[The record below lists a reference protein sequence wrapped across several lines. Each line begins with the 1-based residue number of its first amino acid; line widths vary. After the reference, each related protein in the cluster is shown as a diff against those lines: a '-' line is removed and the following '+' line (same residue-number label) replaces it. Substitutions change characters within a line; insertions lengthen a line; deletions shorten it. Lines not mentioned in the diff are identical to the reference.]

1 MPMRNDN
8 RDGRGKGR
16 EGGEVGA
23 LRLPWGPMQKNNRDG
38 RGKGMRGGEAGA
50 LRLPAQPGI
59 TNSNHTDKI
68 NVCVPITGFPITGG
82 TRAVLASIDAVTKD
96 IWQLEYLTQRVGPEP
111 GGFIISRFGASF
123 MSPWQF
129 PLVWLYFLAGLR
141 KLLSLL
147 RHGADYRL
155 ILPQDGVFTAAFAGV
170 AGKIMGVRVVCIDH
184 GNLTLLKSRTYR
196 TERNQA
202 LAAKSWPRR
211 LLERLLLLAYWPSLY
226 MLAAIAAH
234 TVDYY
239 MVPGVEGDGVET
251 ICAQLGIPRD
261 RVMRFASMIDVA
273 AYPRL
278 SAAERASLLEKADL
292 PPDALVVAIVCR
304 LSPEKGIEIALKAI
318 EQALAWIAPEKRAQV
333 RIVIAGA
340 GPLESQVRHLLNSS
354 GLDQNCVMWGEL
366 PSAGVKSLLGI
377 SDIFLYTSI
386 RGACIS
392 MAVLEAMASGCAV
405 IASTQP
411 LSNRYLLAE
420 GRGIAVPPGDV
431 EAAAKALLRL
441 LQEPH
446 LSRRMGTLAREYVAM
461 QHSPAS
467 FRKALLQ
474 AAGGI
479 IGSEDTSA
487 EEGADMNAGPYEME
501 HAQ

>member
-1 MPMRNDN
+1 MPMRNTN
-8 RDGRGKGR
+8 RDGRGNALRLPWGALRNTNRDGR
-16 EGGEVGA
+16 GNA
-23 LRLPWGPMQKNNRDG
+23 LRLPWGPDN
-38 RGKGMRGGEAGA
+38 
-50 LRLPAQPGI
+50 
-59 TNSNHTDKI
+59 TNSNHTHKI

-82 TRAVLASIDAVTKD
+82 MRAVLASIEAVTKD

-111 GGFIISRFGASF
+111 DGFIISRFGASF

-129 PLVWLYFLAGLR
+129 PLVWLYSLAGVR
-141 KLLSLL
+141 KLLSLM
-147 RHGADYRL
+147 RRGASYRL

-184 GNLTLLKSRTYR
+184 GNLTLLKSQTYR
-196 TERNQA
+196 MERSRA

-211 LLERLLLLAYWPSLY
+211 MLERLLLLAYWPSLY
-226 MLAAIAAH
+226 LLASIAAH

-251 ICAQLGIPRD
+251 ICAQLGIPRN
-261 RVMRFASMIDVA
+261 RVMRFASMIDVN
-273 AYPRL
+273 AYPLL
-278 SAAERASLLEKADL
+278 SAIEKASLREKADL
-292 PPDALVVAIVCR
+292 SPDALVVALVCR
-304 LSPEKGIEIALKAI
+304 LSPEKGVEIALKAI
-318 EQALAWIAPEKRAQV
+318 AQALAQVTPEKRAQV
-333 RIVIAGA
+333 RIIIAGA
-340 GPLESQVRHLLNSS
+340 GPLESQVRDLINRS
-354 GLDQNCVMWGEL
+354 GLGRNCVMWGEL
-366 PSAGVKSLLGI
+366 PPAGVKSLLSI

-411 LSNRYLLAE
+411 LSNQYLLAE
-420 GRGIAVPPGDV
+420 GRGIAVPAGDV
-431 EAAAKALLRL
+431 EATAKALLRL

-446 LSRRMGTLAREYVAM
+446 LSRRMGVLARAYVAV

-479 IGSEDTSA
+479 VGGETTSV
-487 EEGADMNAGPYEME
+487 EEGTDMSASPYELE